1 VKVTKKKSEN
11 FQTYIFNSYSV
22 YSVSLCI
29 CHCLFVFVHIIPP
42 KSITRRKS
50 KRNCAMIRIYFSFY
64 LFRSISTLAL
74 CMLLVFFLF
83 KNTHTSIS
91 FYMSLRFFLNGF
103 YFVRA
108 FYFSICYEVS
118 LRQNCRSVYYYLNV
132 LCFIG

>member
-1 VKVTKKKSEN
+1 MKVTKKKNEN

-83 KNTHTSIS
+83 KTTKKTHT
-91 FYMSLRFFLNGF
+91 LRFL
-103 YFVRA
+103 
-108 FYFSICYEVS
+108 SICLFVFFSTVFILFVLFIS
-118 LRQNCRSVYYYLNV
+118 LFVTKYH
-132 LCFIG
+132 

>member
-1 VKVTKKKSEN
+1 MYLSLLVCFCTYYSPEIDYETKKQKKLRNDS
-11 FQTYIFNSYSV
+11 YIF
-22 YSVSLCI
+22 
-29 CHCLFVFVHIIPP
+29 
-42 KSITRRKS
+42 
-50 KRNCAMIRIYFSFY
+50 
-64 LFRSISTLAL
+64 
-74 CMLLVFFLF
+74 FFLLIPKYIYSCAVHAARF
-83 KNTHTSIS
+83 FPVQNYKKNTHTSIS